1 MDDLEKE
8 LENLQFAEPPRWLR
22 ARVVV
27 ATQTVCARQN
37 RVRRIKTLIVMAVAA
52 GLILATLGHY
62 ILSALAPFTGGA
74 PSPVKASPIEPL
86 GGMGSDLFENSGNVS
101 SFGTAEP
108 AQPAPASTETP
119 PANSDEA
126 PAGSA
131 PAATDNSQ

>member
-74 PSPVKASPIEPL
+74 PSPVRASPIEPL
-86 GGMGSDLFENSGNVS
+86 GGMGADLLEDSGNAA
-101 SFGTAEP
+101 AEP
-108 AQPAPASTETP
+108 AP
-119 PANSDEA
+119 PDS
-126 PAGSA
+126 SQA

>member
-1 MDDLEKE
+1 MDDLEKD
-8 LENLQFAEPPRWLR
+8 LKDLQFAEPPKWLR

-86 GGMGSDLFENSGNVS
+86 GGMGSDLFENSGNAAGL
-101 SFGTAEP
+101 GTAEP
-108 AQPAPASTETP
+108 APAPASTETP
-119 PANSDEA
+119 PANSDQA
-126 PAGSA
+126 PDADGSH
-131 PAATDNSQ
+131 